1 MNGAELGQALKAAK
15 QVGDLVNFS
24 VDKSSFKVHVR
35 NNTDSVDISFD
46 KDEMDELVCDGPAR
60 SQYSLTY
67 LEPLSRRFGPTDM
80 VTIQFG
86 ENFPLAMSFNFYD
99 GAAEVDYF
107 LAPRVES
114 DY

>member
-1 MNGAELGQALKAAK
+1 GA
-15 QVGDLVNFS
+15 
-24 VDKSSFKVHVR
+24 
-35 NNTDSVDISFD
+35 
-46 KDEMDELVCDGPAR
+46 AR

-67 LEPLSRRFGPTDM
+67 LEPLSRRFGAGDN

-86 ENFPLAMSFNFYD
+86 ENFPLAMNFTFEN

>member
-1 MNGAELGQALKAAK
+1 MNGSELGQALKAAK

-24 VDKSSFKVHVR
+24 IDESSFKVHVR
-35 NNTDSVDISFD
+35 NSTDSVDISFD
-46 KDEMDELVCDGPAR
+46 KDEVEELVCSGAAR

-67 LEPLSRRFGPTDM
+67 LEPLSRRFGPQDS

-86 ENFPLAMSFNFYD
+86 ENFPLAMNFSFED

>member
-1 MNGAELGQALKAAK
+1 
-15 QVGDLVNFS
+15 
-24 VDKSSFKVHVR
+24 VR

-67 LEPLSRRFGPTDM
+67 LEPLSRRFGPSDN

-86 ENFPLAMSFNFYD
+86 ENFPLAMNFSFED

>member
-1 MNGAELGQALKAAK
+1 MNGSELGKALKAAK
-15 QVGDLVNFS
+15 QVGDLVTFS
-24 VDKSSFKVHVR
+24 IDESSFKVDVQ

-46 KDEMDELVCDGPAR
+46 KDEVEELVCSGAAK

-67 LEPLSRRFGPTDM
+67 LEPLSRRFGPQDS

-86 ENFPLAMSFNFYD
+86 ENFPLAMNFSFED

>member
-1 MNGAELGQALKAAK
+1 MHLATP
-15 QVGDLVNFS
+15 
-24 VDKSSFKVHVR
+24 
-35 NNTDSVDISFD
+35 NTLITRPISPQP
-46 KDEMDELVCDGPAR
+46 DELVCDGAAR

-67 LEPLSRRFGPTDM
+67 LEPLARRFGPGDN

-86 ENFPLAMSFNFYD
+86 ENFPLAMNFTFED

>member
-1 MNGAELGQALKAAK
+1 MDTSDGFIPLILEACPISTGLTAS
-15 QVGDLVNFS
+15 NFS
-24 VDKSSFKVHVR
+24 FD
-35 NNTDSVDISFD
+35 SFD
-46 KDEMDELVCDGPAR
+46 KDEMDELVCDGAAR

-67 LEPLSRRFGPTDM
+67 LEPLSRRFGAGDN

-86 ENFPLAMSFNFYD
+86 ENFPLAMNFTFEN

>member
-1 MNGAELGQALKAAK
+1 M
-15 QVGDLVNFS
+15 NFS
-24 VDKSSFKVHVR
+24 IDESSFKVHVR
-35 NNTDSVDISFD
+35 NNTDSVNISFD

-67 LEPLSRRFGPTDM
+67 LEPLSRRFNAGDN

-86 ENFPLAMSFNFYD
+86 ENFPLAMNFSFED
-99 GAAEVDYF
+99 GAAVVDYF